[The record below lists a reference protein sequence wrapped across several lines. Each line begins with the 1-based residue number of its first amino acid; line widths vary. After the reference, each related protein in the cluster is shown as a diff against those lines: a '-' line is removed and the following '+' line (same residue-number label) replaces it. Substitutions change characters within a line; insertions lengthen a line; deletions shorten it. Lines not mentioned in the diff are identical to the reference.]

1 MVLNNSSRPILAQP
15 SWWDTLVNFTFFTR
29 KENKRPF
36 DQFRGQIIVTG
47 LDLSG
52 KTTFLHQCFE
62 EQVVTMYPDLIGSL
76 TQLRPD

>member
-1 MVLNNSSRPILAQP
+1 MVLNNSGRPILSQS
-15 SWWDTLVNFTFFTR
+15 SWWDKLVNFTFFTQ
-29 KENKRPF
+29 KENKKPF

-52 KTTFLHQCFE
+52 KTTLFRQCFE
-62 EQVVTMYPDLIGSL
+62 EQVVTMYPDVIGSL